1 MKIFSFC
8 IFGDNI
14 KYYLG
19 LRENIRLIKDFF
31 PDFHIF
37 IYCGLNRLDDFL
49 NRLLNQNTNNK
60 IHFIYT
66 GKDGIINTIY
76 RYSPILE
83 KDVEYVIIRDT
94 DSEVNARDRWTIND
108 FLNENN
114 NTSKK
119 SVQVIRDHI
128 WHKSRIMGG
137 LTAFK
142 KSDILTTVGN
152 ELESIFKDLEECNI
166 PIDYGFEEKLLSQRI
181 YPIIKD
187 EILVYSNICVFK
199 DEEYRNIDFENNG
212 ENFCGNVVI
221 YEKQEYE
228 NPTDLIKNLTDD
240 LIENY
245 NYIKKHQFN
254 YFDYNI
260 LKHIYWLS
268 DQSQQEIIISCI
280 DEYGF
285 HRIPYDQKSHVLDYY
300 IFSLINRKSFDSIQE
315 CFIKYQEFAK
325 YNITSGVKVQ
335 IPAFFNMVRS
345 LGYSLI
351 GTCDTDYQP
360 KLMEFVIFFGNYPDD
375 YMALPQSF
383 RIYRHFLF
391 FKELELDRFIS
402 NKCWDNIDQIFIMGL
417 ENGYE
422 RINNTWMHLCSMN
435 APLDR
440 IQEYRAK
447 KDSNLTDIYIGA
459 TKNHLD
465 CLQLMRDNSY
475 NHCLFLED
483 DFVFTSN
490 IRENQESIFK
500 FFENDY
506 DYNICFLSASK
517 FHERKVFDDLLL
529 LSKQICTTS
538 SGYLVSKKNLD
549 LVLNTVKEGYE
560 LLIQYPD
567 QSYNYC
573 IDRYWT
579 KLDKLF
585 LFKKKLGFQSPSMSK
600 ITGKMNIEL
609 D

>member
-8 IFGDNI
+8 IYGDDI

-19 LRENIRLIKDFF
+19 LRENIRIIIEFF
-31 PDFHIF
+31 PEYHIF
-37 IYCGLNRLDDFL
+37 IYAGSNRLDGFL
-49 NRLLNQNTNNK
+49 NRLKDNK
-60 IHFIYT
+60 INIIDT
-66 GKDGIINTIY
+66 GKEGIINTIY

-83 KDVEYVIIRDT
+83 KEVECVIIRDT

-108 FLNENN
+108 FLNEDNN
-114 NTSKK
+114 NSSKK

-128 WHKSRIMGG
+128 WHKSKIMGG
-137 LTAFK
+137 LTTFK
-142 KSDILTTVGN
+142 KSDTLVIVGK
-152 ELESIFKDLEECNI
+152 ELKSIFMDLNKGNI

-199 DEEYRNIDFENNG
+199 NEEYRNIDFENNG

-221 YEKQEYE
+221 YEKQESE
-228 NPTDLIKNLTDD
+228 NSTDD
-240 LIENY
+240 FIENY
-245 NYIKKHQFN
+245 NYKKKHQFN
-254 YFDYNI
+254 YFYYNI
-260 LKHIYWLS
+260 LKHIYWLAE
-268 DQSQQEIIISCI
+268 QSHLELIISCV
-280 DEYGF
+280 DEFGF
-285 HRIPYDQKSHVLDYY
+285 HRIPFEQKSHILDYY
-300 IFSLINRKSFDSIQE
+300 IFSLINRKSFDCILE
-315 CFIKYQEFAK
+315 CFTKYQEFAK
-325 YNITSGVKVQ
+325 YNITSGVKTQ

-345 LGYSLI
+345 LGYSII

-360 KLMEFVIFFGNYPDD
+360 NLMEFVIYFGNYPDD
-375 YMALPQSF
+375 FMSLPQSF

-391 FKELELDRFIS
+391 FKDIELDRFIS
-402 NKCWDNIDQIFIMGL
+402 NKCWDNIDRIFIMGI
-417 ENGYE
+417 ENGCE

-440 IQEYRAK
+440 IEEYRAK
-447 KDSNLTDIYIGA
+447 KDADLKDIYIGA

-465 CLQLMRDNSY
+465 CLEIMYNNSY
-475 NHCLFLED
+475 NNCLFLED

-490 IRENQESIFK
+490 IRENQKSLFK

-517 FHERKVFDDLLL
+517 FHERKEYDDLLL

-538 SGYLVSKKNLD
+538 SGYLVSKKNIE

-560 LLIQYPD
+560 LLMKYPD
-567 QSYNYC
+567 QSHIYC
-573 IDRYWT
+573 IDRFWT

-585 LFKKKLGFQSPSMSK
+585 IFKKKLGFQSPSLSK
-600 ITGKMNIEL
+600 ITGRMNNEL